1 MIQEALLGA
10 LANLL
15 TLNYLFYIMVGV
27 TVGLIV
33 GILPA
38 LGGIAGMS
46 LLLPFIY
53 GMDVTAALAM
63 LMGMVAVIPTSD
75 TFSSVLMGI
84 PGSSSAQ
91 ATVLDGFPLAKK
103 GEAARALSAAFSASF
118 IGGMFGA
125 LILTVFVLIARPLIV
140 SFGSAELLMLAVFG
154 LSMVGVLSGSNL
166 AKGLGACAIGLAFGS
181 IGAAPATGE
190 FRMDMGSIYLSDGL
204 QLTIIALGLFA
215 IPEIVDILR
224 TQETIAGEGKL
235 GRGWLDGVRDTWK
248 NIGLTLRCS
257 AIGALLGVMPGI
269 GGSASDW
276 IVYGHVVQTA
286 KDKSQFG
293 KGDIRGVIGPE
304 SANNSKDGGA
314 LVPTLLF
321 GIPGGGTMAIFLAGM
336 VLLGLQPGP
345 AMVGRNLDMT
355 YTIVWSLAI
364 ANVLGTALCIVLSP
378 TIARLTTVRFAIL
391 APFMIMVVS
400 FGAFQATRSLYD
412 LLALLGVGILGILM
426 RRFGWSRPAFLIGFV
441 LALMSER
448 YMYQA
453 VQFYGWSF
461 MLRPLVI
468 VIALLTVASVWFS
481 IRGRAVVGNNLE
493 TEGDPNA
500 ARATRMGPQIAFSF
514 AVLGLFVFAF
524 AESWPL
530 SLIGGIFPLITS
542 VVGALFTILVLI
554 AQFGGPEA
562 TANFDAEAAPRRAA
576 DPGPWYYLGWLVGFI
591 ALVTLIGFFL
601 AIAVFFVAFLRIV
614 AKVSWARTVILTAG
628 GLAVILVLAWALNL
642 VFPGGVLQ
650 SYVDLPWPLR

>member
-1 MIQEALLGA
+1 MVEDAFLSA

-15 TLNYLFYIMVGV
+15 TVEYLLYLLLGV
-27 TVGLIV
+27 SVGLVV

-84 PGSSSAQ
+84 PGSASAQ

-118 IGGMFGA
+118 IGGLFGA
-125 LILTVFVLIARPLIV
+125 LILTAFVLIARPLV
-140 SFGSAELLMLAVFG
+140 LAFGSAELFMLAIFG

-166 AKGLGACAIGLAFGS
+166 AKGLAACAVGLAVGS

-190 FRMDMGSIYLSDGL
+190 YRMEFGSLYLMNGL
-204 QLTIIALGLFA
+204 HLTIIGLGLFA

-235 GRGWLDGVRDTWK
+235 GRGWWDGVKDTWK
-248 NIGLTLRCS
+248 NIGLALRCS
-257 AIGALLGVMPGI
+257 GIGALLGVMPGI

-276 IVYGHVVQTA
+276 IVYGHVVQSS

-364 ANVLGTALCIVLSP
+364 ANVIGTFLCIVLSP
-378 TIARLTTVRFAIL
+378 SIARLTTVPFSIV
-391 APFMIMVVS
+391 APFMIMIIS
-400 FGAFQATRSLYD
+400 FGAFQTTRSLYD
-412 LLALLGVGILGILM
+412 LIALLVIGILGVFM
-426 RRFGWSRPAFLIGFV
+426 RRFG
-441 LALMSER
+441 
-448 YMYQA
+448 
-453 VQFYGWSF
+453 
-461 MLRPLVI
+461 
-468 VIALLTVASVWFS
+468 
-481 IRGRAVVGNNLE
+481 
-493 TEGDPNA
+493 
-500 ARATRMGPQIAFSF
+500 
-514 AVLGLFVFAF
+514 
-524 AESWPL
+524 
-530 SLIGGIFPLITS
+530 
-542 VVGALFTILVLI
+542 
-554 AQFGGPEA
+554 
-562 TANFDAEAAPRRAA
+562 
-576 DPGPWYYLGWLVGFI
+576 
-591 ALVTLIGFFL
+591 
-601 AIAVFFVAFLRIV
+601 
-614 AKVSWARTVILTAG
+614 
-628 GLAVILVLAWALNL
+628 
-642 VFPGGVLQ
+642 
-650 SYVDLPWPLR
+650 